1 MKVFIIIEHGSVV
14 GVYSDDAKA
23 EAEVIDLDSLD
34 EEESERT
41 QDRADEIQATYA
53 RVD

>member
-1 MKVFIIIEHGSVV
+1 MKIFILIEHGSCI

-34 EEESERT
+34 EAESEHA
-41 QDRADEIQATYA
+41 QDYADQIQATYA
-53 RVD
+53 RID